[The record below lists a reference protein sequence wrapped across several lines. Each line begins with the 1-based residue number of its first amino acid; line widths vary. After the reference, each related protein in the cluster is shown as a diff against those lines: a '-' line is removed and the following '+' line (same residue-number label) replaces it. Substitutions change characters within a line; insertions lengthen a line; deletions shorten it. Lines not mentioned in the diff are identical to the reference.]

1 MAFSLPRVA
10 LGCMGFGSSAWRPW
24 VLDEKES
31 LDILARALELG
42 VTFFD
47 TANVYSTGRSERVL
61 GRMLRGA
68 RARER
73 VIIATKLYFPV
84 GEGEMGLSAGNV
96 RASCE
101 ASLRRLGIETID
113 LLQIHLY
120 DDETPVEETMEA
132 LARMVREGKVRHLGA
147 SNLRAWQLAK
157 MNFTARA
164 NGWPEF
170 ETVQVHYNLLY
181 REEERD
187 LLPFCID
194 QGIAALPW
202 SPLARGRLARPREP
216 LSTPRARVDDVA
228 DQLYGAPR
236 DKVLDVLAEV
246 SGEYG
251 IKPACAALAWLWTRP
266 AVTTP
271 VVGATRLEHVEDA
284 LDAAEM
290 SLPDALLSRLN
301 EAYGTRPYIEL
312 PETASNQTVLETID
326 SCQ

>member
-1 MAFSLPRVA
+1 MAFSPPRVA
-10 LGCMGFGSSAWRPW
+10 LGCMGFGSSRWRSW
-24 VLDEKES
+24 VLDEQES
-31 LDILARALELG
+31 LDMLARALELG
-42 VTFFD
+42 FTFFD

-61 GRMLRGA
+61 GRTLRRA
-68 RARER
+68 AARER
-73 VIIATKLYFPV
+73 VIVATKVYFPV

-96 RASCE
+96 KASCE

-120 DDETPVEETMEA
+120 DEETPVEETMEA
-132 LARMVREGKVRHLGA
+132 LARLVREGKVRHLGA

-170 ETVQVHYNLLY
+170 ETVQAHFNLLY

-194 QGIAALPW
+194 QGIAVLPW
-202 SPLARGRLARPREP
+202 SPLARGRLARPRDP
-216 LSTPRARVDDVA
+216 LATPRARVDDVA
-228 DQLYGAPR
+228 DQMYGAPR
-236 DKVLDVLAEV
+236 DEVLDVLAEV
-246 SGEYG
+246 SDEYG

-271 VVGATRLEHVEDA
+271 VVGATRLEHIEDA
-284 LDAAEM
+284 LAAAEM
-290 SLPDALLSRLN
+290 SLPDAMLSRLN
-301 EAYGTRPYIEL
+301 DAYRTRPYIGL

>member
-1 MAFSLPRVA
+1 MVLSLPRVA

-31 LDILARALELG
+31 LEILARALELG

-61 GRMLRGA
+61 GRMLRKAG
-68 RARER
+68 ARER

-84 GEGEMGLSAGNV
+84 GEGETGLSAGNV
-96 RASCE
+96 KASCE

-132 LARMVREGKVRHLGA
+132 LARLVHEGKVRHLGA

-170 ETVQVHYNLLY
+170 ETVQAHYNLLY

-187 LLPFCID
+187 LLPFCMD
-194 QGIAALPW
+194 QGIAVLPW
-202 SPLARGRLARPREP
+202 SPLARGRLARPRAP

-236 DKVLDVLAEV
+236 DEVLDLLGEA
-246 SGEYG
+246 SDEYG

-271 VVGATRLEHVEDA
+271 VVGATRLEHIKDA
-284 LDAAEM
+284 LAAAEM
-290 SLPDALLSRLN
+290 SLPGALLGRLN
-301 EAYGTRPYIEL
+301 EAYSTRPYIEL
-312 PETASNQTVLETID
+312 PDTAANQTVLETMD

>member
-1 MAFSLPRVA
+1 MPLSLPRVA

-31 LDILARALELG
+31 LDVLARSLELG

-68 RARER
+68 AARER

-84 GEGEMGLSAGNV
+84 GEGECGLSARNV
-96 RASCE
+96 RESCE
-101 ASLRRLGIETID
+101 ASLRRLGVETID
-113 LLQIHLY
+113 LLQIHLF
-120 DDETPVEETMEA
+120 DERTPVEETMEA
-132 LARMVREGKVRHLGA
+132 LGRLVRQGKVRHLGA

-164 NGWPEF
+164 NGWPGF

-194 QGIAALPW
+194 QGIAVLPW
-202 SPLARGRLARPREP
+202 SPLARGRLARPRAP

-228 DQLYGAPR
+228 DQMYGAPR
-236 DKVLDVLAEV
+236 DEVLDVLAEM
-246 SGEYG
+246 SDEYG

-271 VVGATRLEHVEDA
+271 VVGATRLEHIEDA
-284 LDAAEM
+284 LAATEM
-290 SLPDALLSRLN
+290 SLPDAMLSRLN
-301 EAYGTRPYIEL
+301 ETYSTRPYIEL
-312 PETASNQTVLETID
+312 PETAGNQTVLETTD

>member
-1 MAFSLPRVA
+1 MALSLPRVA

-31 LDILARALELG
+31 LEILARALDLG

-61 GRMLRGA
+61 GRMLRRAG
-68 RARER
+68 ARER

-84 GEGEMGLSAGNV
+84 GVGEMGLSAGNV
-96 RASCE
+96 KASCE
-101 ASLRRLGIETID
+101 ASLRRLGVETID

-132 LARMVREGKVRHLGA
+132 LARLVREGKVRHLGA

-157 MNFTARA
+157 MNFAARA

-170 ETVQVHYNLLY
+170 ETMQAHYNLLY

-187 LLPFCID
+187 LLPFCMD
-194 QGIAALPW
+194 QGIAVLPW
-202 SPLARGRLARPREP
+202 SPLARGRLARPRAP

-228 DQLYGAPR
+228 DQMYGAPR
-236 DKVLDVLAEV
+236 DEVLDVLAEV
-246 SGEYG
+246 SDEYG

-284 LDAAEM
+284 LAAAEM
-290 SLPDALLSRLN
+290 SLPDAMLSRLN
-301 EAYGTRPYIEL
+301 AAYSTRPYIGL
-312 PETASNQTVLETID
+312 PETAGNQTVLETID
-326 SCQ
+326 SRQ

>member
-1 MAFSLPRVA
+1 MALSLPRVA

-31 LDILARALELG
+31 LEILTRALELG

-61 GRMLRGA
+61 GRMLRRAG
-68 RARER
+68 ARER

-96 RASCE
+96 KASCE
-101 ASLRRLGIETID
+101 ASLRRLGVETID

-132 LARMVREGKVRHLGA
+132 LDRLVREGKVRHLGA

-164 NGWPEF
+164 SGWSEF

-216 LSTPRARVDDVA
+216 LSTLRARVDDVA

-246 SGEYG
+246 SDEYG

-271 VVGATRLEHVEDA
+271 VVGATRLEHIEDA
-284 LDAAEM
+284 LAAAEM

-301 EAYGTRPYIEL
+301 EAYSTRPYIGL
-312 PETASNQTVLETID
+312 PETAGNQTVLETID
-326 SCQ
+326 SRQ

>member
-1 MAFSLPRVA
+1 MAFSLPRIA

-96 RASCE
+96 KASCE

-132 LARMVREGKVRHLGA
+132 LARLVREGKVRHLGA

-170 ETVQVHYNLLY
+170 ETVQAHYNLLY

-228 DQLYGAPR
+228 DQLYGAPC

>member
-1 MAFSLPRVA
+1 M
-10 LGCMGFGSSAWRPW
+10 
-24 VLDEKES
+24 
-31 LDILARALELG
+31 LARALELG

-47 TANVYSTGRSERVL
+47 TANVYSTGRSELVL

-68 RARER
+68 AARER

-96 RASCE
+96 KASCE
-101 ASLRRLGIETID
+101 ASLQRLGVETID
-113 LLQIHLY
+113 LLQIHLF
-120 DDETPVEETMEA
+120 DEATPIEETMEA
-132 LARMVREGKVRHLGA
+132 LARLVREGKVRHLGA

-170 ETVQVHYNLLY
+170 ETVQAHYNLLY

-187 LLPFCID
+187 LLPFCMD
-194 QGIAALPW
+194 QGIAVLPW
-202 SPLARGRLARPREP
+202 SPLARGRLARPRAP

-228 DQLYGAPR
+228 DQMYGAPR
-236 DKVLDVLAEV
+236 DVVLDVLADV
-246 SGEYG
+246 SDEYG

-271 VVGATRLEHVEDA
+271 LVGATRLEHIEDA
-284 LDAAEM
+284 LAAAEI
-290 SLPDALLSRLN
+290 SLPDAMLSRLN
-301 EAYGTRPYIEL
+301 DAYRTRPYIGL

-326 SCQ
+326 SRQ